1 MFPGF
6 THGSRC
12 ERVTFSLRVFTHPF
26 FLTPIWLV
34 ARIPVSVHT
43 AAEQEGERL
52 RRELAYRA
60 DGGAAGRR
68 LQDTFAD
75 SLRHVNRLLNGQ
87 FGFTS
92 RKVPAHMPHMI
103 DRLVM
108 QELQDT

>member
-1 MFPGF
+1 MQ
-6 THGSRC
+6 RLLQ
-12 ERVTFSLRVFTHPF
+12 EEESL
-26 FLTPIWLV
+26 
-34 ARIPVSVHT
+34 
-43 AAEQEGERL
+43 Q
-52 RRELAYRA
+52 RELSYQT
-60 DGGAAGRR
+60 DGAAAARK

-75 SLRHVNRLLNGQ
+75 SLRYVNKLLNGQ